1 MVLKAALVKRC
12 RRRADFCDAVPW
24 RFAVSAIRLHI
35 AVVTLSQSRY
45 AHELQCRTTVSAI
58 EANLTSC
65 LREKWNEKRKNAG
78 VELNVLDLDDWVT
91 VNSVAPQIR
100 RPKKETKTAG
110 KTEKTVNQP
119 EAPRFVAPQHKPFP
133 PCFMRT
139 HTGKPG
145 KLACGQKILEC
156 EDFMLKTN
164 QERLELLFIQH
175 RYFGCFLPLSVAGNL
190 KLLDCPHPRKCS
202 ICSST
207 DHHQILCAPRRAY
220 KGILPEEEVGV
231 GIPEDLSRRK
241 PFFQSDED
249 ISPKTP
255 HRSDLYSEKTKTEM
269 VNRLAARQRW
279 NEVLTS
285 FNVENLG
292 PNDFHVLW
300 EFSHRIASLFDFVED
315 TLNKE

>member
-119 EAPRFVAPQHKPFP
+119 EAPREASVRP
-133 PCFMRT
+133 
-139 HTGKPG
+139 
-145 KLACGQKILEC
+145 
-156 EDFMLKTN
+156 EDFGVRGLHVED
-164 QERLELLFIQH
+164 Q
-175 RYFGCFLPLSVAGNL
+175 
-190 KLLDCPHPRKCS
+190 PR
-202 ICSST
+202 
-207 DHHQILCAPRRAY
+207 APRATFY
-220 KGILPEEEVGV
+220 
-231 GIPEDLSRRK
+231 
-241 PFFQSDED
+241 
-249 ISPKTP
+249 T
-255 HRSDLYSEKTKTEM
+255 
-269 VNRLAARQRW
+269 
-279 NEVLTS
+279 
-285 FNVENLG
+285 
-292 PNDFHVLW
+292 
-300 EFSHRIASLFDFVED
+300 ASLLRMLSALIRGRESEAPRLPSPAQMLYLQFDRPSPN
-315 TLNKE
+315 LMRS